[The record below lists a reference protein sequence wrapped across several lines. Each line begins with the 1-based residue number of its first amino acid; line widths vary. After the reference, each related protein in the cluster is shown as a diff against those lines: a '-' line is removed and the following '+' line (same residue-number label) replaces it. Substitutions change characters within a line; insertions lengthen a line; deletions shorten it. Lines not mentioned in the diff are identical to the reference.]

1 MMPLRTLVA
10 LAVAASLPAMW
21 TPSAA
26 QTVTRGPY
34 LQIGTETSLVIRWRT
49 DLPTDSRVRYGTAIS
64 SLNDAA
70 DNATV
75 TTEHVVT
82 VTALASE
89 TLYYYSIGTT
99 TVTLEGD
106 DADHFFRTSP
116 PSGTTRAVRVW
127 IIGDSGL
134 ANQAAADVRDA
145 YFGYPGSDS
154 TDVWL
159 MLGDNAYN
167 LGTDTEYQA
176 AVFDMYPML
185 LRTVPLWP
193 TRGNHDL
200 IYAGADNDYYDIFSL
215 PASAE
220 SGGLASG
227 TEAYYSFDYA
237 NVHFI
242 CLDSQGS
249 NRMPG
254 GPMLTWLAQ
263 DLAAAAQDWIIAFWH
278 HPPYS
283 KGSHN
288 SDTEGT
294 LIDMRQY
301 ALPVLEAGG
310 VDLVLT
316 GHSHSYERSFLLD
329 SHYGVSSTLVDSMKV
344 NIGDGRPSG
353 DGAYLKPPLGPGA
366 HEGAVY
372 AVAGSSSL
380 ISGGTLNHPVMIMSL
395 NKLGSLV
402 LDIDGDALEATFVD
416 HTGAALDSFAI
427 IKGQTPIAVGSPP
440 RASLSRL
447 STGRPNP
454 FGNHTQLDY
463 FIPAPGRVELTV
475 YDVLGRHVR
484 TLLDRDEGEGDHTA
498 AWDTRDDRG
507 RYVTQG
513 VYFAV
518 LRVAGEKRTQRLVV
532 LR

>member
-1 MMPLRTLVA
+1 M
-10 LAVAASLPAMW
+10 
-21 TPSAA
+21 
-26 QTVTRGPY
+26 
-34 LQIGTETSLVIRWRT
+34 
-49 DLPTDSRVRYGTAIS
+49 
-64 SLNDAA
+64 
-70 DNATV
+70 
-75 TTEHVVT
+75 
-82 VTALASE
+82 
-89 TLYYYSIGTT
+89 
-99 TVTLEGD
+99 
-106 DADHFFRTSP
+106 
-116 PSGTTRAVRVW
+116 W

-134 ANQAAADVRDA
+134 ANQAARNVRDA
-145 YFGYPGSDS
+145 YLGYPGADS

-167 LGTDTEYQA
+167 LGTDAEYQA
-176 AVFDMYPML
+176 AVFDTYPSL

-193 TRGNHDL
+193 TRGNHDT
-200 IYAGADNDYYDIFSL
+200 IHPGSDNDYYDIFSL

-220 SGGLASG
+220 AGGLASG

-237 NVHFI
+237 NVHFV

-249 NRMPG
+249 VRTPG
-254 GPMLTWLAQ
+254 GPMLTWLEQ
-263 DLAAAAQDWIIAFWH
+263 DLAATAQDWIIAYWH

-283 KGSHN
+283 KGSHD
-288 SDTEGT
+288 SDTEYQ

-301 ALPVLEAGG
+301 ALPILEAGG
-310 VDLVLT
+310 VDLVLS

-329 SHYGVSSTLVDSMKV
+329 RHYGLSSTLVDSMKI

-353 DGAYLKPPLGPGA
+353 NGAYRKPTLGPAA

-372 AVAGSSSL
+372 AVAGSSAQF
-380 ISGGTLNHPVMIMSL
+380 SGGTLNHPVMITSL

-402 LDIDGDALEATFVD
+402 LDINGDELDATFID
-416 HTGAALDSFAI
+416 HTGAALDSFTI
-427 IKGQTPIAVGSPP
+427 LKGQPTSGAGRVPM
-440 RASLSRL
+440 ASLARL

-454 FGNHTQLDY
+454 FGDHTQLDY
-463 FIPAPGRVELTV
+463 FIPESGRVELTV
-475 YDVLGRHVR
+475 YDVLGRRVR
-484 TLLDRDEGEGDHTA
+484 TLLDRQESVGDHTA

-507 RYVTQG
+507 RYVMQG

>member
-1 MMPLRTLVA
+1 MKRRTTIVA
-10 LAVAASLPAMW
+10 LALIAGLPAMP

-34 LQIGTETSLVIRWRT
+34 FQTGTETGIVVRWRT
-49 DLPTDSRVRYGTAIS
+49 DVATDSRVRYGTVIS
-64 SLNDAA
+64 SLNDMA
-70 DNATV
+70 DDDSV

-82 VTALASE
+82 LTALASE

-99 TVTLEGD
+99 TVTLAGD
-106 DADHFFRTSP
+106 DADHFFRTAP
-116 PSGTTRAVRVW
+116 PPGSTRAVRVW
-127 IIGDSGL
+127 IIGDSGQ
-134 ANQAAADVRDA
+134 ANQAAANVRDA
-145 YFGYPGSDS
+145 YLGYPGSDS

-176 AVFDMYPML
+176 AVFDMYPSL

-193 TRGNHDL
+193 TRGNHDT
-200 IYAGADNDYYDIFSL
+200 IIAGADNDYYDIFSL
-215 PASAE
+215 PAAAE
-220 SGGLASG
+220 AGGLASG

-237 NVHFI
+237 NVHFV
-242 CLDSQGS
+242 CLDSEGS
-249 NRMPG
+249 DRTPS

-263 DLAAAAQDWIIAFWH
+263 DLAATAQDWIIAYWH

-288 SDTEGT
+288 SDTEGQ

-301 ALPVLEAGG
+301 ALPILEAGG
-310 VDLVLT
+310 VDLVLS

-329 SHYGVSSTLVDSMKV
+329 GHYGLSSTLVDSMKV
-344 NIGDGRPSG
+344 NIGNGRPSG
-353 DGAYLKPPLGPGA
+353 NGAYQKPTLGPA
-366 HEGAVY
+366 PHEGAVY
-372 AVAGSSSL
+372 AVAGSSSQF
-380 ISGGTLNHPVMIMSL
+380 SGGTLNHPVMITSL

-402 LDIDGDALEATFVD
+402 LDIDGDELDATFID
-416 HTGAALDSFAI
+416 HTGAALDSFTI
-427 IKGQTPIAVGSPP
+427 LKGQPTTATGRVPT
-440 RASLSRL
+440 ASLARL

-454 FGNHTQLDY
+454 FGSHTELDY
-463 FIPAPGRVELTV
+463 FIPAAARVELTV
-475 YDVLGRHVR
+475 YDVLGRRVR
-484 TLLDRDEGEGDHTA
+484 TLLDRHEGAGDHTA

-507 RYVTQG
+507 RQVTQG

>member
-1 MMPLRTLVA
+1 MTSLRIVVA
-10 LAVAASLPAMW
+10 LVIVASLPA
-21 TPSAA
+21 TPAPSAA

-34 LQIGTETSLVIRWRT
+34 LQIGTETSIVIRWRT
-49 DLPTDSRVRYGTAIS
+49 DVPTDSRVRYGTAIS
-64 SLNDAA
+64 SLDEVA
-70 DNATV
+70 DSATV

-82 VTALASE
+82 LTALSSE

-99 TVTLEGD
+99 TGTLEGD

-116 PSGTTRAVRVW
+116 PAGSTRAVRVW

-134 ANQAAADVRDA
+134 ANQAAANVRNA
-145 YFGYPGSDS
+145 YLGYPGSDS
-154 TDVWL
+154 TDLWL

-167 LGTDTEYQA
+167 TGTDTEYQA
-176 AVFDMYPML
+176 AVFNMYPSL

-193 TRGNHDL
+193 TRGNHDT
-200 IYAGADNDYYDIFSL
+200 IIAGADNDYYDIFSL

-220 SGGLASG
+220 AGGLASG

-237 NVHFI
+237 NVHFV
-242 CLDSQGS
+242 CLDSQES
-249 NRMPG
+249 DRTPS

-263 DLAAAAQDWIIAFWH
+263 DLAATAQDWIIAYWH

-288 SDTEGT
+288 SDTEYQ

-310 VDLVLT
+310 VDLVLS

-329 SHYGVSSTLVDSMKV
+329 RHYGLSSTLVDSMKV
-344 NIGDGRPSG
+344 NIGNGRPSG
-353 DGAYLKPPLGPGA
+353 DGAYLKPTRGPAA

-372 AVAGSSSL
+372 AVAGSSAQT
-380 ISGGTLNHPVMIMSL
+380 SGGTLNHPVMITSL

-402 LDIDGDALEATFVD
+402 LDIDGDELDATFID
-416 HTGAALDSFAI
+416 HTGAALDSFTI
-427 IKGQTPIAVGSPP
+427 LKGQTPTATGRAPM
-440 RASLSRL
+440 ASLARL

-454 FGNHTQLDY
+454 FGAHTELDY
-463 FIPAPGRVELTV
+463 FIPVAGRVELTV
-475 YDVLGRHVR
+475 YDVLGRRVR
-484 TLLDRDEGEGDHTA
+484 TLLDRHEGEGDHTA

-507 RYVTQG
+507 RNVTQG